1 MTIMDAS
8 SLFLGSQTLPAYHK
22 AISPCEKTRASLVA
36 ADKKIHQTLRA
47 AAQGLGGVV
56 QKRIALASQR
66 FIKDDGGELKFEL
79 RFLWQGS
86 QAYDTAVD
94 PAHKPPQQSDLDDG
108 IYVRTSFFGRDD
120 PAIAS
125 DKLFK
130 FVEAALEP
138 LCRAEGWTLIKTK
151 KTCIRIELD
160 DEKHVD
166 LPLYAIPDDEFSNL
180 EKAALRTF
188 GAQLAEH
195 DQRLLWMMDNE
206 RSLRIPQDR
215 VMLAHRALKWIPSDP
230 RALHDWFLAKVE
242 EFGPQLRRVCRYFK
256 GWRDF
261 VFSSGGGPESI
272 TLMACVVLAY
282 EEPDAAFD
290 DSRDD
295 AAILQIAKKLPGYFR
310 AVVANPVLQDA
321 SKPLNAWN
329 DIERQQF
336 VNAANE
342 LIDAISRA
350 LEKTYDAHI
359 TVDRLIEAFGER
371 IPMRPDLVKIF
382 GETKAAVT
390 APAVAAPLVL
400 ATPSTSG

>member
-1 MTIMDAS
+1 M
-8 SLFLGSQTLPAYHK
+8 L
-22 AISPCEKTRASLVA
+22 
-36 ADKKIHQTLRA
+36 
-47 AAQGLGGVV
+47 
-56 QKRIALASQR
+56 LASQR
-66 FIKDDGGELKFEL
+66 FIKDDGGELRFEF

-86 QAYDTAVD
+86 LVYDTAVD
-94 PAHKPPQQSDLDDG
+94 PAHKPPQQCDLDDG

-138 LCRAEGWTLIKTK
+138 LCQAEGWTLIKDK

-160 DEKHVD
+160 DEKHID
-166 LPLYAIPDDEFSNL
+166 LPLYAIPDDEFSTL
-180 EKAALRTF
+180 EKAAARTF
-188 GAQLAEH
+188 GAEIAKR
-195 DQRLLWMMDNE
+195 DQRLLWMMDSE

-215 VMLAHRALKWIPSDP
+215 VMLAHRDLKWIPSDP
-230 RALHDWFLAKVE
+230 RALHDWFLAKVD
-242 EFGPQLRRVCRYFK
+242 EFGPQVRRASRYFK

-272 TLMACVVLAY
+272 TLMACIVLAY
-282 EEPDAAFD
+282 EEMDGAFD
-290 DSRDD
+290 DGRDD
-295 AAILQIAKKLPGYFR
+295 EAILQIARKLPEYFQSDI
-310 AVVANPVLQDA
+310 ANPVLKDA

-336 VNAANE
+336 INAANE
-342 LIDAISRA
+342 LADMISRA
-350 LEKTYDAHI
+350 LEGTYDTQA
-359 TVDRLIEAFGER
+359 TVDRLIEAFGDR
-371 IPMRPDLVKIF
+371 VPMRPDLVKIC
-382 GETKAAVT
+382 GETKSAVT